1 MAARKQTTVIKKYAN
16 RRLYHTGTSA
26 YVTLEDLA
34 GMVREGEEF
43 EVFDAKSGE
52 DITRSVLAQIIFE
65 EEAKEGQNLLPIP
78 FLRQLIQFY
87 GGQMQAIVPKYLEF
101 TMDNLTRE
109 QAVLKEQMAKT
120 FGETAAN
127 MMDAQVRTNMKL
139 FQDAMKLF
147 NPLSALTPGATAE
160 PARQPAPQG
169 AEEES
174 PALGTLQEQMQRMQA
189 QLDKLAKK
197 G

>member
-1 MAARKQTTVIKKYAN
+1 MVARKQTTVIKNYAN

-34 GMVREGEEF
+34 GMVRGGEEF
-43 EVFDAKSGE
+43 EVFDASPAR
-52 DITRSVLAQIIFE
+52 ISPARCWRRSSSRKRRRKARTSCRSRSAPADPVLWRAD
-65 EEAKEGQNLLPIP
+65 AGD
-78 FLRQLIQFY
+78 RA
-87 GGQMQAIVPKYLEF
+87 AILEY

-109 QAVLKEQMAKT
+109 QAALKEQMAKT

-127 MMDAQVRTNMKL
+127 MMDAQVRTNMRM

-147 NPLSALTPGATAE
+147 NPLAAMKPGASGE
-160 PARQPAPQG
+160 PPRSGDAQPDAG
-169 AEEES
+169 
-174 PALGTLQEQMQRMQA
+174 ALGSLQEQMQRMQA

-197 G
+197 S

>member
-1 MAARKQTTVIKKYAN
+1 MPARKQTTVIKKYAN

-34 GMVREGEEF
+34 RMVREGEEF
-43 EVFDAKSGE
+43 EVFDAKTGE

-87 GGQMQAIVPKYLEF
+87 GGQMSAIVPQYLEF

-127 MMDAQVRTNMKL
+127 MMDAQVRTNMKM
-139 FQDAMKLF
+139 FQDAMKMF
-147 NPLSALTPGATAE
+147 NPLAAAITPAQSEAGA
-160 PARQPAPQG
+160 PAAD
-169 AEEES
+169 ED
-174 PALGTLQEQMQRMQA
+174 LGTLKRQMARMQA
-189 QLDKLAKK
+189 QLDKLAKDS
-197 G
+197 

>member
-1 MAARKQTTVIKKYAN
+1 MVARKQTTVIKKYAN

-34 GMVREGEEF
+34 GMVRGGEEF

-87 GGQMQAIVPKYLEF
+87 GGQMQAIVPQYLEY

-109 QAVLKEQMAKT
+109 QAALKEQMAKT

-127 MMDAQVRTNMKL
+127 MMDAQVRTNMRM

-147 NPLSALTPGATAE
+147 NPLAAMKPGASGE
-160 PARQPAPQG
+160 PPRSGDAQPDAG
-169 AEEES
+169 
-174 PALGTLQEQMQRMQA
+174 ALGSLQEQMQRMQA

-197 G
+197 S

>member
-1 MAARKQTTVIKKYAN
+1 MAARKQMTVIKKYAN

-34 GMVREGEEF
+34 GMVRAGDEF

-65 EEAKEGQNLLPIP
+65 EEAKEGQNLLPIS

-87 GGQMQAIVPKYLEF
+87 GGQMQAIVPKYLEY
-101 TMDNLTRE
+101 TMDSLTRE
-109 QAVLKEQMAKT
+109 QTVLKEQMAKT

-139 FQDAMKLF
+139 FQDAMKMF
-147 NPLSALTPGATAE
+147 NPLAAMSVTETSARTDAPTEGA
-160 PARQPAPQG
+160 
-169 AEEES
+169 
-174 PALGTLQEQMQRMQA
+174 ALGSLQEQMLRMQE
-189 QLDKLAKK
+189 QLDKLSKK